1 QALEQTP
8 QLGVD
13 QLSILP
19 PDERRELLV
28 GFNAT
33 QRDYPAGSTVH
44 GLFEQQVQLHPQAVA
59 AVHGRAALTYEEL
72 NQRAN
77 RLAHHLIAQGV
88 QPGDHV
94 AILLPRSL
102 DLLVAQLAIGKCAAA
117 YVPLDINAPTERQA
131 FMVEDCRATAL
142 LTLSTETVDY
152 SVRRI
157 DLDAL
162 KLDAQPTHNPGL
174 PQSSESLAYIMY
186 TSGSTG
192 TPKGVMVPHRAIG
205 RLVINNG
212 YADFNPQDRVAFASN
227 PAFDASTMD
236 VWGPLLNGGRV
247 VVIDHDTLLDPD
259 LFGQAL
265 ASSGVTILFVTT
277 ALFNQYVQL
286 IPEALK
292 GLRMV
297 LCGGERADP
306 AAFRRLLA
314 EAPDLRIVHCYGP
327 TETTTYA
334 TTFEVREVAEDADSV
349 PIGGPISNTQVYVLD
364 ARQQPVPMGVTG
376 ELYIGGQGVALGY
389 LNRPDLTAE
398 KFLQDPFSDQ
408 PGALLY
414 RTGDL
419 ARWLAP
425 GQLECLGRN
434 DDQVKIRGFRIE
446 LGEIENRLLS
456 CEGVREAIVLARR
469 DGEEALRL
477 VAYFTAEEGVDSTRL
492 RSQLQARL
500 PDYMVPSAWVQLDAL
515 PLNNNGK
522 VDR

>member
-33 QRDYPAGSTVH
+33 QREYPSRSTVH

-59 AVHGRAALTYEEL
+59 AVHGRSALTYDEL

-102 DLLVAQLAIGKCAAA
+102 DLLAAQLAIGKCAAA
-117 YVPLDINAPTERQA
+117 YVPLDINAPAERQA

-142 LTLSTETVDY
+142 LTLSSESVDY

-162 KLDAQPTHNPGL
+162 KLDAQPTHNPDL
-174 PQSSESLAYIMY
+174 PQSSESVAYIMY

-286 IPEALK
+286 IPEAL
-292 GLRMV
+292 
-297 LCGGERADP
+297 
-306 AAFRRLLA
+306 
-314 EAPDLRIVHCYGP
+314 
-327 TETTTYA
+327 
-334 TTFEVREVAEDADSV
+334 
-349 PIGGPISNTQVYVLD
+349 
-364 ARQQPVPMGVTG
+364 
-376 ELYIGGQGVALGY
+376 
-389 LNRPDLTAE
+389 
-398 KFLQDPFSDQ
+398 
-408 PGALLY
+408 
-414 RTGDL
+414 
-419 ARWLAP
+419 
-425 GQLECLGRN
+425 
-434 DDQVKIRGFRIE
+434 
-446 LGEIENRLLS
+446 
-456 CEGVREAIVLARR
+456 
-469 DGEEALRL
+469 
-477 VAYFTAEEGVDSTRL
+477 
-492 RSQLQARL
+492 
-500 PDYMVPSAWVQLDAL
+500 
-515 PLNNNGK
+515 
-522 VDR
+522 